1 MDPCFFWS
9 FWSAAV
15 YLVGV
20 SFPGRLSPP
29 FDSSLPGG
37 LVPCVLAHD
46 PVGYFLSFSHLVLP
60 PRFAYLFFILFSKPT
75 PALFSFGFI
84 CRSSRYWDWRVGWL
98 RLFSSVCC
106 SVPSL
111 VSLLFSI
118 LLFSGAAAYVCMR
131 GRAISLCV
139 SMLAFGTI
147 WKKHSFQDPP

>member
-1 MDPCFFWS
+1 VDLVEVSFPGLLSPSPDSSLQADLEFSELLVWLLLSHMDPCFFWS

-37 LVPCVLAHD
+37 LVPFVLAHD

-84 CRSSRYWDWRVGWL
+84 CRSSRYWDYRVG
-98 RLFSSVCC
+98 
-106 SVPSL
+106 
-111 VSLLFSI
+111 
-118 LLFSGAAAYVCMR
+118 
-131 GRAISLCV
+131 
-139 SMLAFGTI
+139 
-147 WKKHSFQDPP
+147 